1 MEGQAQKHTR
11 NMEHSVGRAD
21 FSEIPLCEQSWGA
34 VKGKPIFFYNWYSLP
49 IKMFLAGVNLNA
61 SIHTLQFY
69 IFYD

>member
-34 VKGKPIFFYNWYSLP
+34 VKGKPIFFYNNGILCP
-49 IKMFLAGVNLNA
+49 
-61 SIHTLQFY
+61 
-69 IFYD
+69 